1 MRARIMR
8 SAEGE
13 IVSKVL
19 VVDDSPSM
27 RKAVSLMLRG
37 MRLETIEA
45 DNGEQAVALY
55 VEQRPSIVLLDVNM
69 PGIDGYET
77 ARRIR
82 IAAPDDWVPI
92 IFLSANESDQDF
104 TKAIESGGDDYLVKP
119 VGRIVLAAKI
129 RALQR
134 LDQMRRKLVELSSE
148 LAESNRRLEQLSQMD
163 GLTGVANR
171 RYFDRFLG
179 QHVAL
184 AARQQTN
191 LSLVLCDVD
200 HFKNY
205 NDHYGH
211 LAGDECLR
219 RVAGILAH
227 CCTRQTDLVAR
238 YGGEEFALILPD
250 THRTGAAQH
259 VRGIRQALDE
269 AALEHAASPVA
280 PKVTLS
286 IGITAFT
293 PGKDRRGEDL
303 IARADE
309 ALYRAK
315 QGGRNRFAVG

>member
-1 MRARIMR
+1 M
-8 SAEGE
+8 
-13 IVSKVL
+13 SKVL

-27 RKAVSLMLRG
+27 RTAVSLMLRG

-45 DNGEQAVALY
+45 DSGERAVALY
-55 VEQRPSIVLLDVNM
+55 AEQRPSIVLLDVNM

-82 IAAPDDWVPI
+82 EVAPDDWVPI

-104 TKAIESGGDDYLVKP
+104 TRAIESGGDDYLVKP

-134 LDQMRRKLVELSSE
+134 LDQMRRKLIELSNE
-148 LAESNRRLEQLSQMD
+148 LAESNRRLEQLSQID

-171 RYFDRFLG
+171 RYFDSFLA

-200 HFKNY
+200 CFKLY

-219 RVAGILAH
+219 QVAAILAR

-238 YGGEEFALILPD
+238 YGGEEFALVLPD

-259 VRGIRQALDE
+259 VRHIRQTLAE
-269 AALEHAASPVA
+269 AVLEHVASSVA
-280 PKVTLS
+280 PFVTLS

-293 PGKDRRGEDL
+293 PGKDNRAEDL
-303 IARADE
+303 VARADE

-315 QGGRNRFAVG
+315 ESGRNRYVVV

>member
-1 MRARIMR
+1 MA
-8 SAEGE
+8 
-13 IVSKVL
+13 KVL

-27 RKAVSLMLRG
+27 RAAVSHMLRG
-37 MRLETIEA
+37 MNLQSVEA
-45 DNGEQAVALY
+45 DNGERAIALY
-55 VEQRPSIVLLDVNM
+55 MEERPSMVLLDVNM

-82 IAAPDDWVPI
+82 AAEPGEWVPI

-134 LDQMRRKLVELSSE
+134 LEQMRRKLFELSNE
-148 LAESNRRLEQLSQMD
+148 LTESNRRLEQLSQSD

-171 RYFDRFLG
+171 RYFDSFLL

-184 AARQQTN
+184 AARQKTN

-200 HFKNY
+200 SFKAY

-219 RVAGILAH
+219 KVAAILSH
-227 CCTRQTDLVAR
+227 CCNRSTDLVAR
-238 YGGEEFALILPD
+238 YGGEEFALVLPD

-259 VRGIRQALDE
+259 VRTIRQALAE
-269 AALEHAASPVA
+269 AAIEHTHSVVSPF
-280 PKVTLS
+280 VTVS

-293 PGKDRRGEDL
+293 PGKDVRPEDL

-315 QGGRNRFAVG
+315 ETGRNRYVVI